1 MMELSVLLE
10 RLKLEHLFTQLD
22 GVCEQAAKGDL
33 DYQGFLARALEAEWR
48 GRQQRGI
55 DLRLR
60 MARFPWLKTL
70 EQFDFECQPSLDRKV
85 MRELAGLSFVER
97 AENVVLLGPP
107 GVGKTHLAIALGI
120 KAVDAGSSVLFL
132 TLETLMSR
140 LIRARQENRL
150 ERMLQQL
157 TYPRLLILD
166 ELCARLEKVDAFT
179 L

>member
-1 MMELSVLLE
+1 MASVNRRRKAISIPKGFWPE
-10 RLKLEHLFTQLD
+10 RSKRS
-22 GVCEQAAKGDL
+22 GAG
-33 DYQGFLARALEAEWR
+33 GSN
-48 GRQQRGI
+48 GGI

-60 MARFPWLKTL
+60 MARFPWLKTV

-120 KAVDAGSSVLFL
+120 KAVDAGSAVLFL

-166 ELCARLEKVDAFT
+166 ELGYLPLVREEASLFFRLLVRNNTRWSRA
-179 L
+179 